1 MKSYFKKNIETYLHF
16 LLHIRGYSPNTIK
29 TYRLNL
35 LEAFKYVSIEFEDDS
50 YKIDLIP
57 YRMKLI
63 GKNKKTIY
71 KKVSIFRS
79 FINYLKEQKV
89 SIYLK
94 NDDNI
99 KVSKSLPKPI
109 SSSHINEAIKSCQ
122 SDDRL
127 MIILFYTLGLRVSEL
142 SKLKIEDIKDGWVR
156 INGKGA
162 KIRDIPLLDEVKIEL
177 EMHLRTFEPL
187 VYIFEKDRVSLSE
200 NKLRYKLSK
209 AFKKVGI
216 KASPHKL
223 RHSFATELLNS
234 GARITDVSELL
245 GHSSLETTQI
255 YTKLGN
261 SLKMDNYKKA
271 HPMCKERDG
280 PV

>member
-1 MKSYFKKNIETYLHF
+1 MKSYFKENIETYLYF
-16 LLHIRGYSPNTIK
+16 LLHVRGYSPHTIK

-35 LEAFKYVSIEFEDDS
+35 LEAVEYVSIEFDDS

-79 FINYLKEQKV
+79 FINYLKEQKI

-99 KVSKSLPKPI
+99 KVPKSLPKPLSASYI
-109 SSSHINEAIKSCQ
+109 SEAIQ
-122 SDDRL
+122 SSKGSDKL

-156 INGKGA
+156 INGKGD
-162 KIRDIPLLDEVKIEL
+162 KIRDIPLLDEVKTEL
-177 EMHLRTFEPL
+177 ELYLETFKPL
-187 VYIFEKDRVSLSE
+187 VFIFENDGVGLSE
-200 NKLRYKLSK
+200 NKLRYKLSCV
-209 AFKKVGI
+209 FKKIGI

-255 YTKLGN
+255 YTKLSS

>member
-1 MKSYFKKNIETYLHF
+1 MKSYFKQKVDEYLHF
-16 LLHIRGYSPNTIK
+16 LLKVQGYSPNTIK

-35 LEAFKYVSIEFEDDS
+35 LEAIEHIGIEFNDEK
-50 YKIDLIP
+50 YEIDLIP

-79 FINYLKEQKV
+79 FTNYLKDQDV
-89 SIYLK
+89 AVCLK

-109 SSSHINEAIKSCQ
+109 SSHYITDAIQSCD
-122 SDDRL
+122 SDVKL
-127 MIILFYTLGLRVSEL
+127 MIKLFYTLGLRVSEL

-162 KIRDIPLLDEVKIEL
+162 KIREIPLLDEVKNEL
-177 EMHLRTFEPL
+177 ELYLETFKPL
-187 VYIFEKDRVSLSE
+187 VYVFENDRVRLSE
-200 NKLRYKLSK
+200 NKLRYKLSR
-209 AFKKVGI
+209 AFKRIGI
-216 KASPHKL
+216 KATPHQL
-223 RHSFATELLNS
+223 RHSFATELLNN

-255 YTKLGN
+255 YTKLSS
-261 SLKMDNYKKA
+261 SLKMENYKKA
-271 HPMCKERDG
+271 HPMCKEKDG
-280 PV
+280 SV